1 MFRGQ
6 RASGG
11 GTVSRKAGQTVFR
24 EVAFALGPARF
35 EANGVLG
42 RGANLDARLVSDDL
56 SAFLPEL
63 GGRVDAKVNV
73 HEHTV
78 ALAFTGHDLVYGSH
92 RAVVLSA
99 DAHVDRDGHE
109 HSWLRL
115 RSNGITLAG
124 FPITDTRLSLD
135 GLPSD
140 HTLTFRIG
148 SGADAVSVRGRGA
161 WDAGRYTL
169 GFDDIAASGPRIV
182 PWRLQAAT
190 RLTASPTDA
199 ALEPL
204 CLVYETRRFCFEG
217 RWQSAG
223 DWSVKATTEAFP
235 LEALDSKRLGA
246 PRFRGIFVFDAE
258 ASGHAGKPW
267 IANVHAE
274 IRDAA
279 LIYQS
284 SSGKDR
290 TVELGL
296 TRATLVSDAERHRL
310 ELRVSDAADLDL
322 AVNLEAVRVADGG
335 FGDMPLSGS
344 VKGRTRQVGI
354 AAAPGR

>member
-1 MFRGQ
+1 MSGRATDIDPRIRAELPGRLNFDFAGGRRLRCEGPLVRDDQKLSGVFRGQ

-11 GTVSRKAGQTVFR
+11 GTVSRKANQTVFR
-24 EVAFALGPARF
+24 DVAFALGPARF
-35 EANGVLG
+35 EANGILG

-78 ALAFTGHDLVYGSH
+78 ALAFTGHDLRYGTH

-99 DAHVDRDGHE
+99 DAHVDRDGRE

-169 GFDDIAASGPRIV
+169 GFEDIAASGPRIV

-190 RLTASPTDA
+190 HLSASPSDA
-199 ALEPL
+199 ALDPL

-246 PRFRGIFVFDAE
+246 PRFRGVLVFDAE
-258 ASGHAGKPW
+258 ASGHAPAVAPLRSARDPGC
-267 IANVHAE
+267 HAHLPVFG
-274 IRDAA
+274 RHGSHGRA
-279 LIYQS
+279 
-284 SSGKDR
+284 
-290 TVELGL
+290 GL
-296 TRATLVSDAERHRL
+296 TRRRSFPTPSAI
-310 ELRVSDAADLDL
+310 
-322 AVNLEAVRVADGG
+322 
-335 FGDMPLSGS
+335 GS
-344 VKGRTRQVGI
+344 SF
-354 AAAPGR
+354 A

>member
-1 MFRGQ
+1 R
-6 RASGG
+6 
-11 GTVSRKAGQTVFR
+11 
-24 EVAFALGPARF
+24 
-35 EANGVLG
+35 
-42 RGANLDARLVSDDL
+42 
-56 SAFLPEL
+56 
-63 GGRVDAKVNV
+63 
-73 HEHTV
+73 
-78 ALAFTGHDLVYGSH
+78 
-92 RAVVLSA
+92 
-99 DAHVDRDGHE
+99 E

-135 GLPSD
+135 GLPRD

-148 SGADAVSVRGRGA
+148 AGEDAVSVRGRGA

-169 GFDDIAASGPRIV
+169 AFEDIAASGPRIV

-190 RLTASPTDA
+190 RLSASPRDA

-223 DWSVKATTEAFP
+223 DWSLKATTEAFP

-246 PRFRGIFVFDAE
+246 PRFHGFLVFDAE
-258 ASGHAGKPW
+258 ASGHAGAPW

-274 IRDAA
+274 IRDAT
-279 LIYQS
+279 LVYKS
-284 SSGKDR
+284 SSGADR

-296 TRATLVSDAERHRL
+296 TRAT
-310 ELRVSDAADLDL
+310 
-322 AVNLEAVRVADGG
+322 
-335 FGDMPLSGS
+335 
-344 VKGRTRQVGI
+344 
-354 AAAPGR
+354 